1 MNRPAGVV
9 VTAVLQTLGS
19 LFFMLMAVFFA
30 ILPRLVPKNPSQP
43 ELPAAV
49 FIGMGVFYL
58 LLGLIGL
65 ATAVGIFQ
73 LKPWARYSTMIFAG
87 ILGVICLLT
96 AVGFAV
102 MPLATPPSQAR
113 AELPPHFEVVFK
125 AIMVG
130 TQLALVALGAWW
142 LYYFNR
148 TDIKLRFA
156 GQVIGTAILIGR
168 RPLSI
173 AILSIFYLLGSSVM
187 LLLVWIAPSVA
198 FMGILLHGAASR
210 VFYIGSALAGFYIG
224 VGLWRLV
231 PASRVLAIGLQLLY
245 LVNAILFYALP
256 GRVER
261 SQRLLDEAA
270 QMWHFPSIN
279 QSTQS
284 FTFGTWS
291 GIAVAILFAAV
302 TIYFL
307 VTRRSAFEPAPPPP
321 PLPAA

>member
-1 MNRPAGVV
+1 MRSILPASRNHEPTCRCGCYRGIANSGQSFLHADGGV
-9 VTAVLQTLGS
+9 
-19 LFFMLMAVFFA
+19 FA

-113 AELPPHFEVVFK
+113 AELPPYFEVVFK

-148 TDIKLRFA
+148 TDVKLRFA
-156 GQVIGTAILIGR
+156 GQVTGTAILIGR

-210 VFYIGSALAGFYIG
+210 GA
-224 VGLWRLV
+224 
-231 PASRVLAIGLQLLY
+231 
-245 LVNAILFYALP
+245 
-256 GRVER
+256 
-261 SQRLLDEAA
+261 D
-270 QMWHFPSIN
+270 SIV
-279 QSTQS
+279 Q
-284 FTFGTWS
+284 
-291 GIAVAILFAAV
+291 
-302 TIYFL
+302 FL
-307 VTRRSAFEPAPPPP
+307 VDHGADLNVKTKQGHT
-321 PLPAA
+321 PLDVAMGKAVFGQLPVPHDSTVELLRKLGGVESQPTK